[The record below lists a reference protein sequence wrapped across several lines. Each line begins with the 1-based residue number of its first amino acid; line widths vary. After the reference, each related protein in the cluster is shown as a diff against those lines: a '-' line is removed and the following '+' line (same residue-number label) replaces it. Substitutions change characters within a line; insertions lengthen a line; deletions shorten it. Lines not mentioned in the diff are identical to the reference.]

1 MFNSNDYELKKIRKA
16 LAPINT
22 FKEEA
27 KKLSDDELAIKTEE
41 FKKKLEKG
49 LSINRIVCD
58 AFAVFNEMTY
68 RKMGFYLQDNQF
80 EGAYALHNGDLAE
93 LPCGEGKSLIGG
105 LCAYLESLSGKGVHV
120 ITVNEYLAQRDSQE
134 VGDIHRALGL
144 TVGLNKS
151 GMSPMDKREAY
162 NCDITYTTNS
172 ELGFDYLRDNMVRR
186 AEDKV
191 LRPLYFAIIDEADS
205 ILIDDARTP
214 LIISG
219 GEKQTDT
226 EYIKA
231 DHFVKNL
238 SSEDYDIDIKQKS
251 IMLTE
256 SGIRKSEEFYG
267 VDNMYSI
274 ENTNTV
280 HLINQALYA
289 NYIYKKEV
297 DYLVEDDQIY
307 IIDPSTGRKME
318 GREWSNGLH
327 QAVQAK
333 EGVSIKKELKTV
345 ATISYQNFFRLY
357 QKLSG
362 MTGTAK
368 TEEEE
373 FLSIYNMRVIV
384 IPTNKEI
391 KRKDKDDLVF
401 ATKHAKYKAI
411 VEEVKRLYD
420 KGQPVLVGT
429 ISVEV
434 SEIISK
440 MLDKEQVP
448 HNVLNAKNHAK
459 EAAIIA
465 EAGEKKAVTIATNMA
480 GRGTDIKLGK
490 GVKSLGGLAVI
501 GSERYESRRIDNQ
514 LRGRSGRQG
523 DPGFSQFYVSIEDDL
538 IKRFGSDKV
547 QGIFSQLGDEAISDK
562 AVNKAIESAQKK
574 IEGLNFDVR
583 KTLLDYDNVL
593 AKQRETLYEQR
604 NNILASDNPH
614 ALLKTFT
621 DRVLIKRFEELLPKK
636 NYDSNLAIKQMRQF
650 GVDIDPKALEGRK
663 REQIINI
670 CTSTFFMAY
679 EIRSSFLKE
688 SRPAVERDV
697 MLTVID
703 REWTSHIDIMDK
715 LRNGIGLRSYG
726 SNNPLNA
733 YVSEGYE
740 LFEEMIDRI
749 DRTIISFCLGIKP
762 KEENNNITEGQNL

>member
-68 RKMGFYLQDNQF
+68 RKMGFYLHDNQF

-105 LCAYLESLSGKGVHV
+105 LCAYLEALSGKGVHV

-401 ATKHAKYKAI
+401 ATKHAKYRAI
-411 VEEVKRLYD
+411 VEEVKRLYE

-440 MLDKEQVP
+440 MLDKEQIH

-562 AVNKAIESAQKK
+562 TVNKAIESAQKK

-636 NYDSNLAIKQMRQF
+636 NYDPNLAIKQMRQF